1 MVARSATMQAAAM
14 EVSTADWWADVK
26 VAARAVATA
35 VKWADKKVV
44 GTA

>member
-1 MVARSATMQAAAM
+1 MVARSAKTQAAAM
-14 EVSTADWWADVK
+14 EVSTADWWADAR
-26 VAARAVATA
+26 VAARAVAKA